1 MSDYF
6 RRTAAYFQLWNASS
20 SSDAYKTRRRLPTKK
35 TAPEELEPS
44 QGLMLGIYLLGVSP
58 AWINPASPGWPAVVS
73 PAWINPAYRAAQ
85 IANDQGRRMPARRR
99 PKTEAHEATKTKME
113 GGILAG

>member
-20 SSDAYKTRRRLPTKK
+20 SSDAYKTRRTLPTKK

-58 AWINPASPGWPAVVS
+58 AWINPASPGWPAVV
-73 PAWINPAYRAAQ
+73 AKAFAFRAAQ
-85 IANDQGRRMPARRR
+85 IADDQGRRMPARRR
-99 PKTEAHEATKTKME
+99 PNTEAHEATKTKME
-113 GGILAG
+113 GGRLAG